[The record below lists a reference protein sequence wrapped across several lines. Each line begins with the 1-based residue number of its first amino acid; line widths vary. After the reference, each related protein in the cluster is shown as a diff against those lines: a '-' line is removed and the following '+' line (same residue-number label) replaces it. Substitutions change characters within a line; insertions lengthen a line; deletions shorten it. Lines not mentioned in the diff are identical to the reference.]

1 MRVQKFEA
9 FLVWQKAQDYWVFI
23 DDNFKNNK
31 DFSFCNQIKRAA
43 VSISNNITEG
53 FDRKTNSDFKRF
65 LYLSLALNSETRSML
80 SLAVRLD
87 FIFDQVSKDL
97 IHKSNERAK
106 MIFGLIKSLKAYVVT
121 INEPLKPTTK

>member
-9 FLVWQKAQDYWVFI
+9 FLVWQKAQDYGVFI

-97 IHKSNERAK
+97 IHKSNEIAK